1 MKKTITIVLVVV
13 ALTLVITSVALAGR
27 KKGFDGAWES
37 IDVDDSYQ
45 IMVIQTS
52 DDYYMYYDFGATIC
66 GLDGNGDPI
75 HPCVL
80 EGIPSVEGNVLS
92 IEAKIL
98 CITNSPYYVPEDPP
112 TGSPAVY
119 EFDFTYNRQRDTIE
133 GMNVTWNRIGKK

>member
-13 ALTLVITSVALAGR
+13 AMTLIITSVALAGR

-45 IMVIQTS
+45 IMVIQT
-52 DDYYMYYDFGATIC
+52 DDYYMYYDFGASIC
-66 GLDGNGDPI
+66 GLDEFGDPI

-92 IEAKIL
+92 IEVYVL
-98 CITNSPYYVPEDPP
+98 CITDSPYYVPEDPP
-112 TGSPAVY
+112 GESPAVY
-119 EFDFTYNRQRDTIE
+119 DFEFTYNRERDTIE
-133 GMNVTWNRIGKK
+133 GMGVTWNRIGKK

>member
-13 ALTLVITSVALAGR
+13 AMTLIITSVALAGR

-37 IDVDDSYQ
+37 IDLDDSYQ

-52 DDYYMYYDFGATIC
+52 DDYYMYYDFGASIC
-66 GLDGNGDPI
+66 GFDENGDPI

-92 IEAKIL
+92 IAGKVL
-98 CITNSPYYVPEDPP
+98 CITDSPFYVSEGGTP
-112 TGSPAVY
+112 TVY
-119 EFDFTYNRQRDTIE
+119 DFDFTYNRQRDTIE
-133 GMNVTWNRIGKK
+133 GMNVTWNRIGKE